1 MRWRNNISQRKTTTK
16 LSHNGHVSV
25 RIDRCERSYRSL

>member
-16 LSHNGHVSV
+16 S
-25 RIDRCERSYRSL
+25 SYIGRRADALLNLLIIK